1 MGKIEDLLTV
11 DERVT
16 KHQGN
21 VQLAVGEIG
30 MPWGDLYLTNK
41 RLIYLVGKGWSV
53 LSPGAGIGARDLIFS
68 IQGIK
73 SVDKSLGYV
82 KIKTDKEFQ
91 FAVSAWN
98 AGSWADAIRQAI
110 ALYPPPA
117 SPPPPPPISQPAQ
130 APGQIQQPTQ
140 ALRKFCLNCGNAVKP
155 EARFCESCGTKL
167 Q

>member
-1 MGKIEDLLTV
+1 MGKIEELLTA

-41 RLIYLVGKGWSV
+41 RLIYLVSKGWSV

-68 IQGIK
+68 IQDIK
-73 SVDKSLGYV
+73 SVNKSLGYV
-82 KIKTDKEFQ
+82 KIKTDKEYQ
-91 FAVSAWN
+91 FAVSVWN
-98 AGSWADAIRQAI
+98 TGGWVDAIQQAI

-117 SPPPPPPISQPAQ
+117 SPPPPPISPPGQ
-130 APGQIQQPTQ
+130 APSQTRQPTQ
-140 ALRKFCLNCGNAVKP
+140 PSRRFCPNCGNAVKP
-155 EARFCESCGTKL
+155 EARFCESCGTRL